1 VSQQLGLSFLLLS
14 APEGLFRFYQ
24 LFVDKSII
32 SEKELLVN
40 TFLVTNW

>member
-1 VSQQLGLSFLLLS
+1 VPDTPDFAVVNCEPTVRFVILLLS

-32 SEKELLVN
+32 AEK
-40 TFLVTNW
+40 